1 MAKGFKLSGILR
13 KQPPMRRVLIATVPC
28 IAGGVYYF
36 GWRSL
41 AMVLVA
47 CAVAFLAEYL
57 FCRQRG
63 EPVSEAA
70 FVTGTLYALV
80 MPPSVPWHVLV
91 VGVAFAIVF
100 TKMAFGG
107 FGRNVF
113 NPAVAGRCFV
123 YICFP
128 VALTA
133 TWAPVAQGP
142 WGALGQWTTA
152 VSPDVITSA
161 TPLALLK
168 AGEITLDGA
177 DAFYGLFLGRI
188 DGTMGVTSALLI
200 LLGGGYLYWTRTA
213 NRTLILTVILVYA
226 ALNFVLNAL
235 GVPPVPNALMAVM
248 GGGFL
253 FGAFFMV
260 TDPVSSPCTAKGR
273 VLYAALIAT
282 CTVVI
287 RNFSVFNGG
296 LMFSILLGNMFG
308 PVFDHAVIAARNR
321 KKAATAGETAA
332 GRGA

>member
-1 MAKGFKLSGILR
+1 MAKEQEKKRVPFTKRQVL
-13 KQPPMRRVLIATVPC
+13 MRRVLLATTPC

-47 CAVAFLAEYL
+47 CSVAYIAEYL
-57 FCRQRG
+57 FCRQHG
-63 EPVSEAA
+63 EPVTEAA

-107 FGRNVF
+107 FRRNVF
-113 NPAVAGRCFV
+113 NPAIAGRCFV
-123 YICFP
+123 YVCFP

-152 VSPDVITSA
+152 VSPDVVTSA

-168 AGEITLDGA
+168 AGEISLDGS

-200 LLGGGYLYWTRTA
+200 LLGGAYLYWTRTA
-213 NRTLILTVILVYA
+213 NRTLIVTVILVYA
-226 ALNFVLNAL
+226 ALNFLLNFL
-235 GVPPVPNALMAVM
+235 GVQPVPPAHMAVM

-260 TDPVSSPCTAKGR
+260 TDPVSSPCTRMGR
-273 VLYAALIAT
+273 VLFASLIAT
-282 CTVVI
+282 GTVVI

-308 PVFDHAVIAARNR
+308 PLFDHAVIAVRDR
-321 KKAATAGETAA
+321 KKAEKAEPA
-332 GRGA
+332 